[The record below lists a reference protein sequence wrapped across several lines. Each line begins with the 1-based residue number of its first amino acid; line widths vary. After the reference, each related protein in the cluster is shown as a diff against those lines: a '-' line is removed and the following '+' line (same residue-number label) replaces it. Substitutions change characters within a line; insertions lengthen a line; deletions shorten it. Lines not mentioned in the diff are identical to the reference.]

1 MRQDFA
7 PKGTAGVFQR
17 GQWYDKYVYVKKGST
32 AGVSTVRQ
40 LTDFSTMGL
49 SQKELKHEQLSKYH
63 WRGPSAGDTLCFPD
77 HDLCPTLL
85 PGVNVI
91 TAKYPNLQQ

>member
-17 GQWYDKYVYVKKGST
+17 GYQWYDKNVYVKKGST
-32 AGVSTVRQ
+32 AGVSTVLAAYR
-40 LTDFSTMGL
+40 LFNYGL

-77 HDLCPTLL
+77 HDLCPALL
-85 PGVNVI
+85 PEERDHC
-91 TAKYPNLQQ
+91 